1 MQRKVLIMK
10 RFYLNALLF
19 ALVLTI
25 VLIFFDY
32 LSMREPTRTF
42 LAEITDS
49 TEYIAQDRGPDE
61 IKPYLERTHYPDG
74 TTKLIIGDS
83 VCRQLFSHLQSTN
96 THIAMLGSNAGLT
109 VAGQYIIAKEYLE
122 HHPDTTDVFLLMLP
136 KSLVRTFDTNW
147 GYLYVVM
154 PFVETDTLKY
164 LDQET
169 IDCLGVVYGKP
180 FLNPAVVQFI
190 DRSAINRK
198 LYLNLLKEHSD
209 GYVPSNAFEIADQ
222 YVYKIYEMCKE
233 KNVAFHLYPC
243 PVSEASADKVHALR
257 SDFEKSKIR
266 EISPDYLDMVTY
278 YPEEESKDGTHF
290 TGKYAND
297 NHYDQLIKDI
307 YNGTELYDMLSFSV
321 D

>member
-1 MQRKVLIMK
+1 MRK
-10 RFYLNALLF
+10 FYLNVLLF
-19 ALVLTI
+19 IIVLFS
-25 VLIFFDY
+25 VLIFVDF
-32 LSMREPTRTF
+32 LSMCEPTRTI
-42 LAEITDS
+42 LAELTDS

-83 VCRQLFSHLQSTN
+83 VCRQLFSHLQSRN

-109 VAGQYIIAKEYLE
+109 AAGQYIMAKEYLE

-169 IDCLGVVYGKP
+169 IDCLGDVYGKP

-190 DRSAINRK
+190 DRSPINRK
-198 LYLNLLKEHSD
+198 LYLNMLKEHSD
-209 GYVPSNAFEIADQ
+209 GYIPSNQFELADQ
-222 YVYKIYEMCKE
+222 YVYKIYTMCKE
-233 KNVAFHLYPC
+233 RNVTFHLYPC
-243 PVSEASADKVHALR
+243 PVSEASAEKVQALR

-266 EISPDYLDMVTY
+266 EINPDYLDMVTY
-278 YPEEESKDGTHF
+278 YPAEQARDGTHF

-297 NHYDQLIKDI
+297 DYYDRLIKDI
-307 YNGTELYDMLSFSV
+307 YAGTELCDMLFF
-321 D
+321 DEG